1 MRTIQHGALVAIAF
15 AAAGCASTS
24 MSSTWIDPSAEP
36 LALEGKNA
44 VAMVITENPGQR
56 RAAETALADEISKRG
71 LPTQPS
77 YALLPGDMVRDT
89 TRSRQALREA
99 NVEVVV
105 VMRVVDEQ
113 QRTTYTPG
121 TAYYGSTWGYWGYG
135 WGAAYS
141 PGYVTTD
148 KILSVETLI
157 FSVSQNKLV
166 WAGQSETTNPSR
178 IDSFMRELVQ
188 VVGNEV
194 RKSGLIAESG

>member
-1 MRTIQHGALVAIAF
+1 MRTTHFGALVAVALG
-15 AAAGCASTS
+15 AAACASTS
-24 MSSTWIDPSAEP
+24 MSSTWRDPTAQQLS
-36 LALEGKNA
+36 LEGKNA

-89 TRSRQALREA
+89 ARAHQALREA
-99 NVEVVV
+99 NVEAVI

-121 TAYYGSTWGYWGYG
+121 TAYYGSTWGYWGHG

-148 KILSVETLI
+148 QILSVETLI

-166 WAGQSETTNPSR
+166 WAGQSETTNPSK
-178 IDSFMRELVQ
+178 IDSFMRELVE
-188 VVGNEV
+188 VVGKEV
-194 RKSGLIAESG
+194 RKSGLVAQ

>member
-1 MRTIQHGALVAIAF
+1 
-15 AAAGCASTS
+15 
-24 MSSTWIDPSAEP
+24 MSSTWRDPTAQQLS
-36 LALEGKNA
+36 LEGKNA

-89 TRSRQALREA
+89 ARAHQALREA
-99 NVEVVV
+99 NVEAVI

-121 TAYYGSTWGYWGYG
+121 TAYYGSTWGYWGHG

-148 KILSVETLI
+148 QILSVETLI

-166 WAGQSETTNPSR
+166 WAGQSETTNPSK
-178 IDSFMRELVQ
+178 IDSFMRELVE
-188 VVGNEV
+188 VVGKEV
-194 RKSGLIAESG
+194 RKSGLVAQ